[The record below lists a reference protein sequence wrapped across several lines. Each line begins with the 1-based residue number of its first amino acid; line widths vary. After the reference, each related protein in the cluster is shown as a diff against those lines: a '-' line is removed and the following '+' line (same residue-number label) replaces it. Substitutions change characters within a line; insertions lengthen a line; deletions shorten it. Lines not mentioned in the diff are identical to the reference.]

1 MIYVDE
7 SSEECVEEGK
17 KIGASFAFSLSLSDL
32 RAQDRE
38 KYNLWPFSSGSLF
51 FTILGNSSRSFAVL
65 KLATSFLTHVFARD
79 ANGKSIFVATV
90 SANNRV

>member
-7 SSEECVEEGK
+7 ECRPRMLKKKSEHRWPSDLSRQYREEEYNLCPFPSGYK
-17 KIGASFAFSLSLSDL
+17 LSLF
-32 RAQDRE
+32 
-38 KYNLWPFSSGSLF
+38 YNPVV
-51 FTILGNSSRSFAVL
+51 TVAVHL
-65 KLATSFLTHVFARD
+65 QFEALYFLTHVFARD